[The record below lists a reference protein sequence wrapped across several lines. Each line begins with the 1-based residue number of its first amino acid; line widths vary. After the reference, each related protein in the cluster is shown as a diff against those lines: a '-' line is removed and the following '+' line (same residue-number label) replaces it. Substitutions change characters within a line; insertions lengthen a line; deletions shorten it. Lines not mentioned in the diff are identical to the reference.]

1 MGILWSKPAPE
12 PVGFDATRYGHTR
25 DDSAGLALEREPSPA
40 ADGQMQWQPDQQ
52 AVWVPDYAH
61 RECMLCKMTFGWF
74 ARRHREY
81 TLHQH
86 ADAALGFPAGR
97 APEDF
102 LRRLG
107 TRAVGATQV
116 LWSCNFNSAEIALL
130 FVQGCGDSPSTH
142 ALIAHD
148 SRRRI
153 SLFDRLCS
161 LRPRCVRICLQ
172 IVVNADHSSVKNA
185 VRIVLWLADT

>member
-1 MGILWSKPAPE
+1 MGMLWSKPAPE

-81 TLHQH
+81 TLCTNMRMQH
-86 ADAALGFPAGR
+86 R
-97 APEDF
+97 ASQPIVRPRI

-107 TRAVGATQV
+107 SRAVVATQV
-116 LWSCNFNSAEIALL
+116 LWGCNFNSAEIALPS
-130 FVQGCGDSPSTH
+130 VQGCGDSPSTRV
-142 ALIAHD
+142 LIAQD

-153 SLFDRLCS
+153 S
-161 LRPRCVRICLQ
+161 V
-172 IVVNADHSSVKNA
+172 
-185 VRIVLWLADT
+185 

>member
-74 ARRHREY
+74 ARRHRQY
-81 TLHQH
+81 TLCTNVRIQRA
-86 ADAALGFPAGR
+86 ADR
-97 APEDF
+97 APTDF
-102 LRRLG
+102 AATWRSCGRRN
-107 TRAVGATQV
+107 TSAVG
-116 LWSCNFNSAEIALL
+116 
-130 FVQGCGDSPSTH
+130 
-142 ALIAHD
+142 
-148 SRRRI
+148 
-153 SLFDRLCS
+153 
-161 LRPRCVRICLQ
+161 LQ
-172 IVVNADHSSVKNA
+172 FQQC
-185 VRIVLWLADT
+185 